1 MNIKPN
7 KQPCPICKNHK
18 GGTPLM
24 IRDDNAEKHPYT
36 HICNCPYCGRFLAEN
51 TAKEYDEMRAA
62 RQEVKSARKL
72 VEQAKDTERELAAFY
87 ALGKQLINARQNKRV
102 IAPLFEELERLVNAY
117 KF

>member
-51 TAKEYDEMRAA
+51 YESSDEIKE
-62 RQEVKSARKL
+62 EVSLCA
-72 VEQAKDTERELAAFY
+72 
-87 ALGKQLINARQNKRV
+87 N
-102 IAPLFEELERLVNAY
+102 P
-117 KF
+117 